1 MSGEG
6 STLVFKVSEA
16 VREVEEDGQVGS
28 FPAIMLQSR

>member
-16 VREVEEDGQVGS
+16 VREVDEDGQVGS
-28 FPAIMLQSR
+28 LPAITLQIR